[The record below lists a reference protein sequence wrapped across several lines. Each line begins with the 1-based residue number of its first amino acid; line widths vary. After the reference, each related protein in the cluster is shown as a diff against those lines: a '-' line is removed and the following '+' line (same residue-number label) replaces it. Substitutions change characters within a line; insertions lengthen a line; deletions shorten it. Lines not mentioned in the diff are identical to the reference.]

1 MTNLTQLCYPRIV
14 GSQTLPRMNMKS
26 KRAWIS
32 DGSNWKGFTDP
43 EWIHLAQLNCEAL
56 LYEFDQGAKA
66 RARFQA
72 MQAGDDHPG
81 N

>member
-1 MTNLTQLCYPRIV
+1 MCPYGRWIKRTRT
-14 GSQTLPRMNMKS
+14 SKS
-26 KRAWIS
+26 SREYLIK
-32 DGSNWKGFTDP
+32 WKGYTDP
-43 EWIHLAQLNCEAL
+43 EWIPLAQLNGGAL